1 MCPILSWILLFF
13 ILIIASVK
21 AVTSKEYTTV
31 SVIIPAYNEEK
42 TVGNV
47 VTAVKS
53 LSYVDEI
60 IVVNDGSIDATERVA
75 KNTGATVI
83 NHDKNQG
90 KGAAIKT
97 GFKNSKGD
105 IIVFLD
111 ADLQKITPRQID
123 KMIQPI
129 LTGEAEVTKT
139 KFKREAGRVTELTA
153 KPLLN
158 FFFPEIK
165 FDQPLSGQFAAKR
178 SFLNNIQLEDDY
190 GVDVG
195 IVLDADVL
203 GKHVKEV
210 DIGKLKHKM
219 SSLNELNLVATEVVR
234 TIVDRANIYGRI
246 TMIDTL
252 GKSIRM
258 GILGLSLTTL
268 GFFFV
273 FFIRIRPSYLALYIG
288 IIITI
293 IGILIAAYYI
303 IKILNSSVKTIFRP
317 EGKSRSLRSFFY
329 MHSPIIVSALIM
341 FAIIFT
347 MLGSVHVDSGKISIE
362 PASRNLIIWK
372 QPVENQ
378 SFVVRGPY
386 TVDSAVENEFTTIRS
401 PEDAMNTLELNY
413 GDAIYVNNQRYILN
427 QTLPGE
433 DNVMRI
439 PYAARNALGIN
450 IGDIILDGD
459 LRNKFKDLYAVK
471 TISLQNVTNLTIKE
485 GVIIKT
491 VPERAKR
498 INIYLNNKKISN
510 TTGILKNGIYK
521 LYLNN
526 NLYKTIRIDTTK
538 PKQNF
543 YINTGFNIIKI
554 EVDGNSTSSNEYS
567 NSDRGI
573 LFNFIFS

>member
-1 MCPILSWILLFF
+1 MSWIILFF

-21 AVTSKEYTTV
+21 AVTSKKNMTV

-42 TVGNV
+42 TVGSV
-47 VTAVKS
+47 VNAVKS

-60 IVVNDGSIDATERVA
+60 IVVNDGSIDDTERVA
-75 KNTGATVI
+75 GKAGATVI
-83 NHDKNQG
+83 SHIKNQG

-111 ADLQKITPRQID
+111 ADLQKLTPRQID

-129 LTGEAEVTKT
+129 MTGEAEVTKT

-195 IVLDADVL
+195 IVLDADVS

-210 DIGKLKHKM
+210 DIGKINHSM
-219 SSLNELNLVATEVVR
+219 SSLNELNLVASEVVR
-234 TIVDRANIYGRI
+234 TIVDRANTYGRI

-288 IIITI
+288 IAITI
-293 IGILIAAYYI
+293 IGIIIAAYYL
-303 IKILNSSVKTIFRP
+303 IKILKSSIKTIIKP

-329 MHSPIIVSALIM
+329 MHSPIIVSGLIL
-341 FAIIFT
+341 FAILFT
-347 MLGSVHVDSGKISIE
+347 MLGSVHVDAGKISIE

-372 QPVENQ
+372 QPQENQ

-401 PEDAMNTLELNY
+401 PQDAINTLELNY
-413 GDAIYVNNQRYILN
+413 GDAIYVNNKRYTIN
-427 QTLPGE
+427 QTLPSE
-433 DNVMRI
+433 DNIMRI
-439 PYAARNALGIN
+439 PYAARNTMGIN
-450 IGDIILDGD
+450 IGDVILDSD
-459 LRNKFKDLYAVK
+459 LRNKFKDLYAQK
-471 TISLQNVTNLTIKE
+471 TLPSQGAGNITVKE
-485 GVIIKT
+485 GFVIRT
-491 VPERAKR
+491 APENAK
-498 INIYLNNKKISN
+498 IVNIYLNNQKIST
-510 TTGILKNGIYK
+510 TTGILKNGIYT
-521 LYLNN
+521 LYLNDN
-526 NLYKTIRIDTTK
+526 PYKTFRIDPNN
-538 PKQNF
+538 PKNF
-543 YINTGFNIIKI
+543 YVYSDSNTIKI
-554 EVDGNSTSSNEYS
+554 EINGNTTSNNEFST
-567 NSDRGI
+567 SDRGI
-573 LFNFIFS
+573 LFNFIFP

>member
-1 MCPILSWILLFF
+1 MSWILLFF

-21 AVTSKEYTTV
+21 AVTSKEHMTV
-31 SVIIPAYNEEK
+31 SVIIPAYNEEE
-42 TVGNV
+42 TVSSV
-47 VTAVKS
+47 VKAVKS

-75 KNTGATVI
+75 GNAGATVI
-83 NHDKNQG
+83 SHIKNQG

-129 LTGEAEVTKT
+129 LTGEAEITKT

-178 SFLNNIQLEDDY
+178 SFLDNIQLEDDY

-210 DIGKLKHKM
+210 DIGKINHKM

-273 FFIRIRPSYLALYIG
+273 FFIRIRPSYIALYLG
-288 IIITI
+288 IVITI
-293 IGILIAAYYI
+293 IGIMIAVYYV
-303 IKILNSSVKTIFRP
+303 IKILRSSVKTIFKP
-317 EGKSRSLRSFFY
+317 EGKSRSLRSLFY

-341 FAIIFT
+341 FAVIFT

-386 TVDSAVENEFTTIRS
+386 TVDSAVENEFTSIRA
-401 PEDAMNTLELNY
+401 PQDAMNTLELNY
-413 GDAIYVNNQRYILN
+413 GDSIYVNNQRYSLN

-433 DNVMRI
+433 DNIMRI
-439 PYAARNALGIN
+439 PYVARNTLGID
-450 IGDIILDGD
+450 IGDVILDSD
-459 LRNKFKDLYAVK
+459 LRNKFKDLYALK
-471 TISLQNVTNLTIKE
+471 TISLQGVTNLTIKE
-485 GVIIKT
+485 GVIIKPA
-491 VPERAKR
+491 PENAKT

-510 TTGILKNGIYK
+510 TTGILNNGVYK
-521 LYLNN
+521 IYLNN
-526 NLYKTIRIDTTK
+526 NLYKTIRIDHNNSN
-538 PKQNF
+538 QD
-543 YINTGFNIIKI
+543 YYVYSGSNIIKI
-554 EVDGNSTSSNEYS
+554 EIVADTTESNEFAT
-567 NSDRGI
+567 SDRGI
-573 LFNFIFS
+573 LFNFIFT

>member
-1 MCPILSWILLFF
+1 LSWIILFL

-21 AVTSKEYTTV
+21 AVTSKKDMSV

-42 TVGNV
+42 TVGSV
-47 VTAVKS
+47 VKAVKS
-53 LSYVDEI
+53 LVYVDEI

-75 KNTGATVI
+75 EKAGAKVISHLKNR
-83 NHDKNQG
+83 G

-105 IIVFLD
+105 IIVFMD

-123 KMIQPI
+123 KMIHPI
-129 LTGEAEVTKT
+129 MIGEAEVTKT

-178 SFLNNIQLEDDY
+178 SFLDKIQLEDDY

-195 IVLDADVL
+195 IVLDADVS

-210 DIGKLKHKM
+210 DIGKINHSM
-219 SSLNELNLVATEVVR
+219 SSLNELNLVASEVVR
-234 TIVDRANIYGRI
+234 TIVDRANTYGRI
-246 TMIDTL
+246 SMIDTL

-273 FFIRIRPSYLALYIG
+273 FFIRIRPSYLALDIG
-288 IIITI
+288 IAITI
-293 IGILIAAYYI
+293 IGIIIAAYYI
-303 IKILNSSVKTIFRP
+303 IKILKSSVKTIFKP
-317 EGKSRSLRSFFY
+317 EGKSRSLKSFFY
-329 MHSPIIVSALIM
+329 MHSPIIVSGLIM

-347 MLGSVHVDSGKISIE
+347 MLGSVHVDAGKISIE

-372 QPVENQ
+372 QPQENQ

-386 TVDSAVENEFTTIRS
+386 TVDSAVENEFTNIRS
-401 PEDAMNTLELNY
+401 PQDAINTLELNY
-413 GDAIYVNNQRYILN
+413 GDAIYVNNQRYIIN

-433 DNVMRI
+433 DNIMRI
-439 PYAARNALGIN
+439 PYAARNTLGIH
-450 IGDIILDGD
+450 IGDVILDSD
-459 LRNKFKDLYAVK
+459 LRNTFKDIYAQK
-471 TISLQNVTNLTIKE
+471 TLTLKGEDNLTIKE
-485 GVIIKT
+485 GFIIKT
-491 VPERAKR
+491 APENAK
-498 INIYLNNKKISN
+498 IVNFYLNNRKIST
-510 TTGILKNGIYK
+510 TTGILKNGIYT
-521 LYLNN
+521 LYLNGN
-526 NLYKTIRIDTTK
+526 PYKTIRIDPSNLDK
-538 PKQNF
+538 KF
-543 YINTGFNIIKI
+543 YVYSGLNTIKI
-554 EVDGNSTSSNEYS
+554 EINGNTTSSNEFS
-567 NSDRGI
+567 TSDRGM
-573 LFNFIFS
+573 LFNFIFR

>member
-1 MCPILSWILLFF
+1 LSWIILFF

-21 AVTSKEYTTV
+21 AVTSKKNMTV

-42 TVGNV
+42 TVGSV
-47 VTAVKS
+47 VNAVKS

-60 IVVNDGSIDATERVA
+60 IVVNDGSIDDTERVA
-75 KNTGATVI
+75 GKAGATVI
-83 NHDKNQG
+83 SHIKNQG

-111 ADLQKITPRQID
+111 ADLQRLTPRQID

-129 LTGEAEVTKT
+129 MNGEAEVTKT

-195 IVLDADVL
+195 IVLDADVS

-210 DIGKLKHKM
+210 DIGKIKHTM
-219 SSLNELNLVATEVVR
+219 SSLNELNLVASEVVR
-234 TIVDRANIYGRI
+234 TIVDRANSYGRI

-288 IIITI
+288 IAITI
-293 IGILIAAYYI
+293 IGIIIAAYYL
-303 IKILNSSVKTIFRP
+303 IKILKSSVKTIFKP
-317 EGKSRSLRSFFY
+317 EGKSRGLKSFFY
-329 MHSPIIVSALIM
+329 MHSPIIVSGLIM
-341 FAIIFT
+341 FAILFT
-347 MLGSVHVDSGKISIE
+347 MLGSVHVDAGKISIE

-372 QPVENQ
+372 QPQENQ

-401 PEDAMNTLELNY
+401 PLDAMSTLELNY
-413 GDAIYVNNQRYILN
+413 GDAIYVNNQRYTIN

-433 DNVMRI
+433 DNIMRI
-439 PYAARNALGIN
+439 PYAARNAMGIN
-450 IGDIILDGD
+450 IGDVILDSD
-459 LRNKFKDLYAVK
+459 LRNKFKDLYAQK
-471 TISLQNVTNLTIKE
+471 TLPLQSAGNLTIKE
-485 GVIIKT
+485 GVILQTAPENAKT
-491 VPERAKR
+491 V
-498 INIYLNNKKISN
+498 NIYLNNQKIST
-510 TTGILKNGIYK
+510 TTGILKNGIYS
-521 LYLNN
+521 LYLNGN
-526 NLYKTIRIDTTK
+526 PYKTFRIDPNNPHK
-538 PKQNF
+538 NF
-543 YINTGFNIIKI
+543 YVYSGLNIIKI
-554 EVDGNSTSSNEYS
+554 EINGNTTSSNEFS
-567 NSDRGI
+567 TSDRGV
-573 LFNFIFS
+573 LFNFIFP